1 MQNVEIWVVSGVQG
15 SLRAISDVIIRSS
28 TYDFLLK
35 LLDTT
40 TCVYVSILYPLRDI
54 ASYLSKV
61 ADFHISQP
69 YLAPRFGV
77 TLVDFHQ
84 DIWHQ

>member
-1 MQNVEIWVVSGVQG
+1 MCLCI
-15 SLRAISDVIIRSS
+15 
-28 TYDFLLK
+28 YF
-35 LLDTT
+35 
-40 TCVYVSILYPLRDI
+40 LYPLRDI

-61 ADFHISQP
+61 ADFNISQQ